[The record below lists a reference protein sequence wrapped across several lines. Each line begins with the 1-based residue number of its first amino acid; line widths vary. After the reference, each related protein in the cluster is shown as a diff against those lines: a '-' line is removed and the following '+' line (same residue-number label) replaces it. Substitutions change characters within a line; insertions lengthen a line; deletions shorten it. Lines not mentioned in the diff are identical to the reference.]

1 MPKKQGLRGHT
12 VYDAE
17 DARFE
22 GESSQL
28 ELRPLRTWIEVDHVG
43 FVLDCRNSVQNM
55 NASPSGP
62 YRPRPRR
69 AWPPLK
75 HWKTVRIKKS
85 TKARIGPGG
94 FWGISYLRFAWT
106 PNQTCS
112 GKKRVELELEGSV
125 VNSESSMSV
134 VAERARVRVQDQK
147 CMNTG
152 KAMLSGADIL
162 SLTDFE
168 AAGKHLNNTWHCG
181 LCATA
186 GFWSKEHQHLECQE
200 LSFPER
206 LPHRIEYLFD
216 FRVIRAPE
224 FFSSTLAG
232 PFGRNVP
239 RSWCIPAG
247 DAAFEENAFL
257 LEQ

>member
-55 NASPSGP
+55 NASPSEP
-62 YRPRPRR
+62 YRPRPDGRG
-69 AWPPLK
+69 PPQALE
-75 HWKTVRIKKS
+75 TVRIKKS
-85 TKARIGPGG
+85 TKAGLGR
-94 FWGISYLRFAWT
+94 AA
-106 PNQTCS
+106 S
-112 GKKRVELELEGSV
+112 GAFHTSV
-125 VNSESSMSV
+125 SHG
-134 VAERARVRVQDQK
+134 R
-147 CMNTG
+147 

-168 AAGKHLNNTWHCG
+168 AAGKHLNNTCGHCG
-181 LCATA
+181 LCTTA